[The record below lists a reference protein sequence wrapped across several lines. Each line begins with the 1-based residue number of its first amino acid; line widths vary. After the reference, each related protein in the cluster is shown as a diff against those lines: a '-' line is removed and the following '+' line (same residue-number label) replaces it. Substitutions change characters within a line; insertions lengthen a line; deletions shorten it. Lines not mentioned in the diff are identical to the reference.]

1 MAIIIAGCLVSLL
14 GYGIR
19 ASFGLFLEPMTVTRG
34 WDRETF
40 ALAMAIQN
48 IIWGLG
54 VPVAGALSDR
64 FGPIV
69 VMVTGAIAYALGMY
83 AMSIVEAPVM
93 LYLVGGLV
101 TGLGVAFSSF
111 SLAMAAMAKV
121 VSPEQRSLVMGAA
134 MPKQRLSKRASR
146 RGSPQLAVS
155 RVSTQLSASSGR

>member
-121 VSPEQRSLVMGAA
+121 VSPEQRSLA
-134 MPKQRLSKRASR
+134 LS
-146 RGSPQLAVS
+146 LIHI
-155 RVSTQLSASSGR
+155 